1 MSNELTIVGNVGET
15 IELHNLPGGGTV
27 CNFSVADNR
36 VRQLEDG
43 SYKTINTTWRRVAAY
58 KNAEAVAENLTKGT
72 RVIIRGIEEMRT
84 YTRTD
89 GTPGNQLRFIASV
102 VGIVPTNP
110 KPIGSPH
117 TPARPAPRPAVPT
130 QYPPHGYQ
138 AQPTNGYQQHP
149 APQAPAAQ
157 PAPRSPQ
164 GYQQAPAYPTP
175 YTTDQPPF

>member
-43 SYKTINTTWRRVAAY
+43 SYKTINTTWRRVAVY
-58 KNAEAVAENLTKGT
+58 KNAETLAENLTKGA

-89 GTPGNQLRFIASV
+89 GTEGNQLRFIASV

-110 KPIGSPH
+110 KPIGS
-117 TPARPAPRPAVPT
+117 TGRPAPRPAVPT
-130 QYPPHGYQ
+130 QYPPNGYQ

-149 APQAPAAQ
+149 APQAPTAQ

>member
-36 VRQLEDG
+36 VRQLDDG

-58 KNAEAVAENLTKGT
+58 KNAEAVAENLTKGA

-89 GTPGNQLRFIASV
+89 GTEGTQLRFIASV

-110 KPIGSPH
+110 KPIGSPA
-117 TPARPAPRPAVPT
+117 ARPAPRPAVPT

-138 AQPTNGYQQHP
+138 QHP
-149 APQAPAAQ
+149 APQAQTAQ
-157 PAPRSPQ
+157 PAAPRSPQ

>member
-43 SYKTINTTWRRVAAY
+43 SYKTISTTW
-58 KNAEAVAENLTKGT
+58 
-72 RVIIRGIEEMRT
+72 
-84 YTRTD
+84 
-89 GTPGNQLRFIASV
+89 
-102 VGIVPTNP
+102 
-110 KPIGSPH
+110 
-117 TPARPAPRPAVPT
+117 RPAPRPAVPT

-149 APQAPAAQ
+149 APQAQTAQ
-157 PAPRSPQ
+157 PAAPRSPQ
-164 GYQQAPAYPTP
+164 GYQQAPAYPAP

>member
-15 IELHNLPGGGTV
+15 IELHPLPGGGTV

-36 VRQLEDG
+36 VRKEQDG
-43 SYKTINTTWRRVAAY
+43 TFTTLNTTWRRVAAY
-58 KNAEAVAENLTKGT
+58 KNAETISENLTKGA

-89 GTPGNQLRFIASV
+89 GTEGNQLRFIASV

-110 KPIGSPH
+110 KPIGS
-117 TPARPAPRPAVPT
+117 TGRPAPRPAVPT

-149 APQAPAAQ
+149 APQARTVP
-157 PAPRSPQ
+157 PRSPQ
-164 GYQQAPAYPTP
+164 GYPQAPAYPAP

>member
-36 VRQLEDG
+36 VRKEQDG
-43 SYKTINTTWRRVAAY
+43 TFTTLSTTWRRVAVY
-58 KNAEAVAENLTKGT
+58 KNAETIAENLTKGA

-89 GTPGNQLRFIASV
+89 GTPGNQLSFIASV

-110 KPIGSPH
+110 KPIGS
-117 TPARPAPRPAVPT
+117 PAPRPAVPT

-164 GYQQAPAYPTP
+164 GYQQAPAYPAP

>member
-36 VRQLEDG
+36 VRKEQDG
-43 SYKTINTTWRRVAAY
+43 TFTTLNTTWRRVAVY
-58 KNAEAVAENLTKGT
+58 KNAETISEALTKGA

-89 GTPGNQLRFIASV
+89 GTPGNQLRFIATV

-110 KPIGSPH
+110 KPIGS
-117 TPARPAPRPAVPT
+117 TNARPAPRPAVPT

-157 PAPRSPQ
+157 PAAPRSPQ

>member
-89 GTPGNQLRFIASV
+89 GTEGNQLRFIASV

-110 KPIGSPH
+110 KPIGS
-117 TPARPAPRPAVPT
+117 TGRPAPRPAVPT
-130 QYPPHGYQ
+130 QYPPNGYQ

-149 APQAPAAQ
+149 AQQAPPA
-157 PAPRSPQ
+157 APRSPQ
-164 GYQQAPAYPTP
+164 GYQQSPAYPAP

>member
-43 SYKTINTTWRRVAAY
+43 SYKTINTTWRRVAVY
-58 KNAEAVAENLTKGT
+58 KNAEVVAENLTKGA

-110 KPIGSPH
+110 KPIGSPA
-117 TPARPAPRPAVPT
+117 ARPAPRPAVPT

-149 APQAPAAQ
+149 APQAQTAQ
-157 PAPRSPQ
+157 PPAPRSPQ
-164 GYQQAPAYPTP
+164 GYQQAPAYPAP
-175 YTTDQPPF
+175 YTTEQPPF

>member
-89 GTPGNQLRFIASV
+89 GTEGNQLRFIASV

-110 KPIGSPH
+110 KPIGS
-117 TPARPAPRPAVPT
+117 TGRPAPRPAVPA
-130 QYPPHGYQ
+130 QYPPNGYQ

-149 APQAPAAQ
+149 AQQAPPA
-157 PAPRSPQ
+157 APRSPQ
-164 GYQQAPAYPTP
+164 GYQQSPAYPAP

>member
-36 VRQLEDG
+36 VRKLDNGTYE
-43 SYKTINTTWRRVAAY
+43 TLNTTWRRVAVY
-58 KNAEAVAENLTKGT
+58 KNAETIAEALTKGT

-89 GTPGNQLRFIASV
+89 GTEGNQLRFIATV
-102 VGIVPTNP
+102 VGIVPTTPKPIVPTTP
-110 KPIGSPH
+110 KPIGS
-117 TPARPAPRPAVPT
+117 TAARPAPRPAVPT

-138 AQPTNGYQQHP
+138 QHP
-149 APQAPAAQ
+149 APQAQQAVM
-157 PAPRSPQ
+157 RSPQ
-164 GYQQAPAYPTP
+164 GYPTP

>member
-36 VRQLEDG
+36 VRKLDNGTYE
-43 SYKTINTTWRRVAAY
+43 TINTTWRRVAAY
-58 KNAEAVAENLTKGT
+58 KNAETIAEALTKGA

-89 GTPGNQLRFIASV
+89 GTEGNQLRFIATV

-110 KPIGSPH
+110 KPIGSP
-117 TPARPAPRPAVPT
+117 AGRPAPRPAVPT

-157 PAPRSPQ
+157 TPAPRSPQ

>member
-36 VRQLEDG
+36 VRQLDDG
-43 SYKTINTTWRRVAAY
+43 SYKTINTTSRRVAAY
-58 KNAEAVAENLTKGT
+58 KNAEAVAENLTKGA

-89 GTPGNQLRFIASV
+89 GTEGNQLRFIATV

-110 KPIGSPH
+110 KPIGS
-117 TPARPAPRPAVPT
+117 TPNARPAPRPAVPT

-138 AQPTNGYQQHP
+138 VQPTNGYQQHP
-149 APQAPAAQ
+149 APQAPAAP

-164 GYQQAPAYPTP
+164 GYPQAPAYPAP

>member
-36 VRQLEDG
+36 VRKEQDG
-43 SYKTINTTWRRVAAY
+43 TFTTLNTTWRRVAAY
-58 KNAEAVAENLTKGT
+58 KNAETIAENLTKGA

-89 GTPGNQLRFIASV
+89 GTEGNQLRFIASV

-110 KPIGSPH
+110 KPIGS
-117 TPARPAPRPAVPT
+117 TGRPAPRPAVPT
-130 QYPPHGYQ
+130 QYPPHGHQ

-149 APQAPAAQ
+149 APPAPAAQ
-157 PAPRSPQ
+157 PAP
-164 GYQQAPAYPTP
+164 
-175 YTTDQPPF
+175 YTTTQPPF

>member
-15 IELHNLPGGGTV
+15 IELHPLPGGGNV

-36 VRQLEDG
+36 VRQLDDG
-43 SYKTINTTWRRVAAY
+43 SYKTISTTWRRVAAY
-58 KNAEAVAENLTKGT
+58 KNAEAVAENLTKGA

-89 GTPGNQLRFIASV
+89 GTAGNQLRFIASV

-110 KPIGSPH
+110 KPIGS
-117 TPARPAPRPAVPT
+117 TNARPAPRPAVPT

-138 AQPTNGYQQHP
+138 QHP
-149 APQAPAAQ
+149 APQAQA
-157 PAPRSPQ
+157 APRSPQ
-164 GYQQAPAYPTP
+164 GYQQAPAYPAP

>member
-43 SYKTINTTWRRVAAY
+43 SYKTINTTPRRVAAY
-58 KNAEAVAENLTKGT
+58 KNAEAVAENLTKGA

-89 GTPGNQLRFIASV
+89 GTPGNQLRFIATV
-102 VGIVPTNP
+102 VGIVPTTP
-110 KPIGSPH
+110 KPIGS
-117 TPARPAPRPAVPT
+117 TNARPAVPT
-130 QYPPHGYQ
+130 QYPPPRYP
-138 AQPTNGYQQHP
+138 AQPPHRNPQHP
-149 APQAPAAQ
+149 APQAQTAQ
-157 PAPRSPQ
+157 PAAPRSPQ
-164 GYQQAPAYPTP
+164 GYQQAPAYPAP

>member
-36 VRQLEDG
+36 VRKEQDG
-43 SYKTINTTWRRVAAY
+43 TFTTLNTTWRRVAAY
-58 KNAEAVAENLTKGT
+58 KNAETIAEALTEGA

-110 KPIGSPH
+110 KPIGSPA
-117 TPARPAPRPAVPT
+117 ARPAPRPAVPT
-130 QYPPHGYQ
+130 QYPPNGYQ

-149 APQAPAAQ
+149 AHQAPAAQ
-157 PAPRSPQ
+157 PAAPRSPQ
-164 GYQQAPAYPTP
+164 GYPQAPAYPTP

>member
-36 VRQLEDG
+36 VRKEQDG
-43 SYKTINTTWRRVAAY
+43 TYKTISTTWRRVAAY
-58 KNAEAVAENLTKGT
+58 KNAEAVAENLTKGA

-89 GTPGNQLRFIASV
+89 GTPGHQLSFIASV
-102 VGIVPTNP
+102 VGIVPTTP
-110 KPIGSPH
+110 KPIGS
-117 TPARPAPRPAVPT
+117 TGRPAPLPAVPT

-138 AQPTNGYQQHP
+138 AQPINGYQQHP
-149 APQAPAAQ
+149 APQAQAAQ
-157 PAPRSPQ
+157 PPAPRSPQ

>member
-36 VRQLEDG
+36 VRKEQDG
-43 SYKTINTTWRRVAAY
+43 TYTTLSTTWRRVAAY
-58 KNAEAVAENLTKGT
+58 KNAEAVAETLTKGA

-84 YTRTD
+84 YTRAD
-89 GTPGNQLRFIASV
+89 GTPGNQLSFIASV
-102 VGIVPTNP
+102 VGIVPTTP
-110 KPIGSPH
+110 KPIGSP
-117 TPARPAPRPAVPT
+117 AGRPAPRPAVPT

-138 AQPTNGYQQHP
+138 AQPTNGYQQRP
-149 APQAPAAQ
+149 APQAQTAQ
-157 PAPRSPQ
+157 PAVPRSPQ

-175 YTTDQPPF
+175 YTTAEPPF

>member
-36 VRQLEDG
+36 VRKLDNGTYE
-43 SYKTINTTWRRVAAY
+43 TINTTWRRVAAY
-58 KNAEAVAENLTKGT
+58 KNAETIAENLTKGA

-89 GTPGNQLRFIASV
+89 GTEGNQLRFIASV

-110 KPIGSPH
+110 KPIGS
-117 TPARPAPRPAVPT
+117 TGRPAPRPAVPT
-130 QYPPHGYQ
+130 QYPPNGYQ

-157 PAPRSPQ
+157 PAQRSPQ
-164 GYQQAPAYPTP
+164 GYQQAPAYPAP

>member
-36 VRQLEDG
+36 VRKEQDG
-43 SYKTINTTWRRVAAY
+43 TFTTLNTTWRRVAVY
-58 KNAEAVAENLTKGT
+58 KNAETLAENLTKGA

-89 GTPGNQLRFIASV
+89 GTEGNQLRFIATV

-110 KPIGSPH
+110 KPIGSP
-117 TPARPAPRPAVPT
+117 AAARRRPAPRPAVPT

-138 AQPTNGYQQHP
+138 AQPANGYQPHP
-149 APQAPAAQ
+149 APQAPQAAQ
-157 PAPRSPQ
+157 RSPQ
-164 GYQQAPAYPTP
+164 GYQQAPAYPAP

>member
-36 VRQLEDG
+36 VRKEQDG
-43 SYKTINTTWRRVAAY
+43 TYTTLNTTWRRVAVY
-58 KNAEAVAENLTKGT
+58 KNAEAVAENLTKGA

-89 GTPGNQLRFIASV
+89 GTEGNQLRFIASV

-110 KPIGSPH
+110 KPIGS
-117 TPARPAPRPAVPT
+117 TGRPAPRPAVPT

-157 PAPRSPQ
+157 PAPRSLQ

>member
-89 GTPGNQLRFIASV
+89 GTEGNQLRFIASV

-110 KPIGSPH
+110 KPIGS
-117 TPARPAPRPAVPT
+117 TGRPAPRPAVPT
-130 QYPPHGYQ
+130 QYPP
-138 AQPTNGYQQHP
+138 NGYQQHP
-149 APQAPAAQ
+149 AQQAPPA
-157 PAPRSPQ
+157 APRSLQ

>member
-36 VRQLEDG
+36 VRKEQDG
-43 SYKTINTTWRRVAAY
+43 TFTTLNTTWRRVAAY
-58 KNAEAVAENLTKGT
+58 KNAETIAEALTKGA

-89 GTPGNQLRFIASV
+89 GTEGNQLRFIAYV

-110 KPIGSPH
+110 KPIGSPR
-117 TPARPAPRPAVPT
+117 RPAPRPAVPT

-157 PAPRSPQ
+157 PTPRSPQ
-164 GYQQAPAYPTP
+164 GYPQAPAYPAP

>member
-58 KNAEAVAENLTKGT
+58 KNAETISEALTKGA

-110 KPIGSPH
+110 KPIGSPA
-117 TPARPAPRPAVPT
+117 ARPAPRPAVPT
-130 QYPPHGYQ
+130 
-138 AQPTNGYQQHP
+138 
-149 APQAPAAQ
+149 
-157 PAPRSPQ
+157 
-164 GYQQAPAYPTP
+164 
-175 YTTDQPPF
+175 

>member
-36 VRQLEDG
+36 VRKLDNGTYE
-43 SYKTINTTWRRVAAY
+43 TINTTWRRVAVY
-58 KNAEAVAENLTKGT
+58 KNAETIAETIAEALTKGA

-89 GTPGNQLRFIASV
+89 GTEGNQLRFIATV

-110 KPIGSPH
+110 KPIGS
-117 TPARPAPRPAVPT
+117 TGRPAPRPAVPT

-149 APQAPAAQ
+149 APQVPAAQ
-157 PAPRSPQ
+157 PTPRSPQ
-164 GYQQAPAYPTP
+164 GYQQAPAAPVLNTHH
-175 YTTDQPPF
+175 

>member
-36 VRQLEDG
+36 VRKEQDG
-43 SYKTINTTWRRVAAY
+43 TYTTLSTTWRRVAAY
-58 KNAEAVAENLTKGT
+58 KNAEAISEALTKGA
-72 RVIIRGIEEMRT
+72 RVIIRGTEEMRT

-89 GTPGNQLRFIASV
+89 GAPGHQLSFIASV
-102 VGIVPTNP
+102 VGIVPTTP
-110 KPIGSPH
+110 KPIGSPA
-117 TPARPAPRPAVPT
+117 ARPAPRPAVPT
-130 QYPPHGYQ
+130 QYPPNGYQ

-149 APQAPAAQ
+149 APQSQPA
-157 PAPRSPQ
+157 APRSPQ

>member
-36 VRQLEDG
+36 VRKLDNGTYE
-43 SYKTINTTWRRVAAY
+43 TINTTWRRVAAY
-58 KNAEAVAENLTKGT
+58 KNAETIAEALTKGA

-89 GTPGNQLRFIASV
+89 GTEGNQLRFIATV

-110 KPIGSPH
+110 KPIGS
-117 TPARPAPRPAVPT
+117 TGRPAPRPAVPT

-164 GYQQAPAYPTP
+164 GYPQAPAYPAP

>member
-36 VRQLEDG
+36 VRKLDNGTYE
-43 SYKTINTTWRRVAAY
+43 TINTTWRRVAVY
-58 KNAEAVAENLTKGT
+58 KNAETISEALTKGA

-89 GTPGNQLRFIASV
+89 GTEGNQLRFIASV

-110 KPIGSPH
+110 KPIGS
-117 TPARPAPRPAVPT
+117 TGRPAPRPAVPT
-130 QYPPHGYQ
+130 QYPPNGYQ

-157 PAPRSPQ
+157 PAAPRSPQ

>member
-36 VRQLEDG
+36 VRKLEDG
-43 SYKTINTTWRRVAAY
+43 SYKTINTTWRRVAVY
-58 KNAEAVAENLTKGT
+58 KNAETIAEALTKGA

-89 GTPGNQLRFIASV
+89 GTPGNQLRFIATV

-110 KPIGSPH
+110 KPIGS
-117 TPARPAPRPAVPT
+117 TGRPAPRPAVPT

-164 GYQQAPAYPTP
+164 GYPQAPAYPTP

>member
-36 VRQLEDG
+36 VRKLDNGTYE
-43 SYKTINTTWRRVAAY
+43 TINTTWRRVAAY
-58 KNAEAVAENLTKGT
+58 KNAETIAENLTKGA

-89 GTPGNQLRFIASV
+89 GTEGNQLRFIASV

-110 KPIGSPH
+110 KPIGS
-117 TPARPAPRPAVPT
+117 TGRPAPRPAVPT

-157 PAPRSPQ
+157 TPAPRSPQ

>member
-36 VRQLEDG
+36 VRKEQDG
-43 SYKTINTTWRRVAAY
+43 TFTTLNTTWRRVAVY
-58 KNAEAVAENLTKGT
+58 KNAEAVAENLTKGA

-89 GTPGNQLRFIASV
+89 GTEGNQLRFIATV

-110 KPIGSPH
+110 KPIGS
-117 TPARPAPRPAVPT
+117 TGRPAPRPAVPT

-149 APQAPAAQ
+149 APQAPAY
-157 PAPRSPQ
+157 PA
-164 GYQQAPAYPTP
+164 P

>member
-1 MSNELTIVGNVGET
+1 MSNDLTIVGNVGET

-36 VRQLEDG
+36 VRKEQDG
-43 SYKTINTTWRRVAAY
+43 TYTTLNTTWRRVAVY
-58 KNAEAVAENLTKGT
+58 KNAETIAEALTKGA

-89 GTPGNQLRFIASV
+89 GTEGNQLRFIASV

-110 KPIGSPH
+110 KPIGSP
-117 TPARPAPRPAVPT
+117 AGRPAPRPAVPT
-130 QYPPHGYQ
+130 QYPPHGYH

>member
-36 VRQLEDG
+36 VRKEQDG
-43 SYKTINTTWRRVAAY
+43 TFTTLNTTWRRVAVY
-58 KNAEAVAENLTKGT
+58 KNAEAVAEAITKGA

-110 KPIGSPH
+110 KPIGSPA
-117 TPARPAPRPAVPT
+117 ARPAPRPAVPT

-149 APQAPAAQ
+149 AQQAQ
-157 PAPRSPQ
+157 PAAPRSPQ

>member
-36 VRQLEDG
+36 VRKLEDG
-43 SYKTINTTWRRVAAY
+43 SYKTINTTWRRVAVY
-58 KNAEAVAENLTKGT
+58 KNAETIAEALTKGA

-89 GTPGNQLRFIASV
+89 GTEGNQLRFIATV

-110 KPIGSPH
+110 KPIGS
-117 TPARPAPRPAVPT
+117 TGRPAPRPAVPT

-157 PAPRSPQ
+157 PAAPRSPQ
-164 GYQQAPAYPTP
+164 GYPQAPAYPTP

>member
-36 VRQLEDG
+36 VRKEQDG
-43 SYKTINTTWRRVAAY
+43 TYTTLSTTWRRVAVY
-58 KNAEAVAENLTKGT
+58 KNAETISEALTKGA

-89 GTPGNQLRFIASV
+89 GTPGNQLSFIASV

-110 KPIGSPH
+110 KPIGS
-117 TPARPAPRPAVPT
+117 TGRPAPRPAVPT

-138 AQPTNGYQQHP
+138 QHP
-149 APQAPAAQ
+149 APQAPAAL
-157 PAPRSPQ
+157 PA
-164 GYQQAPAYPTP
+164 P